1 MEGETYMI
9 SNEEKERINAISN
22 DEERARYII
31 NLVKKTKDIEYLK
44 CVDGITDTFYI
55 MKIRSII
62 EKNLE
67 SDILSEFEQENNE
80 YKNILEATSNMT
92 EEEICKY
99 ISKIKN
105 KDIKILFFNRV
116 SSLANK
122 RIILESI
129 ESKIDDNLKEPVQ
142 LVQDMI
148 KEYFKTNCGEYF
160 DEKAQLE
167 LEMVFK
173 MTDVAIEPLLVPHYP
188 AEFSVELNKIIVSP
202 VISDYSDPHVLLL
215 YLIHEYGHAIH
226 SKDFRETAIF
236 IDETKLLE
244 EGMCD
249 TFADLVT
256 YSYAKKHDDI
266 TYNGKEVELEG
277 KSIRYEEKKEGN
289 YYEANNIARCALY
302 GLSNDNRDS
311 QAVFEF
317 FLGNHTK
324 FFELILGK
332 EYVERLPQDF
342 SQKEIYID
350 FTVDDIYE
358 ANKEGFSFDDMDEE
372 SVYAI
377 RNNSVFKLIGR
388 STREKKETGKIAKS
402 FAKEKQVVAKKT
414 QARKKIS
421 ELEKTRGVKE
431 KSGTEK

>member
-1 MEGETYMI
+1 MI

-22 DEERARYII
+22 DEEKTRYII
-31 NLVKKTKDIEYLK
+31 NLAQKTKDKEYLK
-44 CVDGITDTFYI
+44 CVDGITDTFYV

-92 EEEICKY
+92 EEEMCKY

-105 KDIKILFFNRV
+105 KDIKILFFNRANTI
-116 SSLANK
+116 ANK
-122 RIILESI
+122 KIILESI
-129 ESKIDDNLKEPVQ
+129 EPEIDDNLKEPVQ

-148 KEYFKTNCGEYF
+148 KEYFQTNCGELF

-167 LEMVFK
+167 LEMIFK
-173 MTDVAIEPLLVPHYP
+173 RTDVAIEPLLVPNYP
-188 AEFSVELNKIIVSP
+188 AEFAVEMNKIFVSP
-202 VISDYSDPHVLLL
+202 VVSDYCDSHALLL

-256 YSYAKKHDDI
+256 CSYAKKHDNI
-266 TYNGKEVELEG
+266 TYNGKEVDLEE
-277 KSIRYEEKKEGN
+277 KSIRYEEKTKK
-289 YYEANNIARCALY
+289 YDEANMLARCALY
-302 GLSNDNRDS
+302 GLSRDNRDS
-311 QAVFEF
+311 EAVFEY

-332 EYVERLPQDF
+332 KYVERLPQDF

-350 FTVDDIYE
+350 FSEDDIYE
-358 ANKEGFSFDDMDEE
+358 ANKEGFSFDDMDED

-377 RNNSVFKLIGR
+377 KNNMVFKLIGR
-388 STREKKETGKIAKS
+388 ATREKKEAGKIAKS
-402 FAKEKQVVAKKT
+402 FAKEKKVVAKKT

-421 ELEKTRGVKE
+421 ELEKTRDVKE

>member
-1 MEGETYMI
+1 MI

-31 NLVKKTKDIEYLK
+31 ELIKKTKNIEYAK
-44 CVDGITDTFYI
+44 CVDGINDTFYI

-62 EKNLE
+62 EKNIE

-80 YKNILEATSNMT
+80 YKNILEATSDMT
-92 EEEICKY
+92 EEEMCKY

-129 ESKIDDNLKEPVQ
+129 ENEIDDNLKEPVQ

-148 KEYFKTNCGEYF
+148 KEYFQTNCGELF

-167 LEMVFK
+167 LDMVFRR
-173 MTDVAIEPLLVPHYP
+173 TDVAIEPLLVPNVP
-188 AEFSVELNKIIVSP
+188 AEFAVEINKMFVSPIVSE
-202 VISDYSDPHVLLL
+202 YCAPHVLLL

-226 SKDFRETAIF
+226 SKNFRETAIF
-236 IDETKLLE
+236 VDDTKLLE

-256 YSYAKKHDDI
+256 YLYSKKHDNI
-266 TYNGKEVELEG
+266 AYNGKKVELGG
-277 KSIRYEEKKEGN
+277 KSIIYEEI
-289 YYEANNIARCALY
+289 NNHYDEVNNLVRCALY
-302 GLSNDNRDS
+302 GLSRDNRDS
-311 QAVFEF
+311 EAVFEY

-350 FTVDDIYE
+350 FSEDDIYE
-358 ANKEGFSFDDMDEE
+358 ANKEGFSYDNMNTD
-372 SVYAI
+372 SVYTI
-377 RNNSVFKLIGR
+377 RNNLIYKLFGM
-388 STREKKETGKIAKS
+388 SANEKKKARKIAKG
-402 FAKEKQVVAKKT
+402 FANEKEVIAKKT

-421 ELEKTRGVKE
+421 ELEKTRDVKE

>member
-1 MEGETYMI
+1 MI

-22 DEERARYII
+22 DEERTRYII
-31 NLVKKTKDIEYLK
+31 ELIKKTKNIEYAK
-44 CVDGITDTFYI
+44 CVDGINDTFYV

-80 YKNILEATSNMT
+80 YKNILEATNDMT
-92 EEEICKY
+92 EEEMCKY

-105 KDIKILFFNRV
+105 KDIKILFFNRA

-129 ESKIDDNLKEPVQ
+129 EPEIDDNLKEPVQ

-148 KEYFKTNCGEYF
+148 KEYFQTNCGELF

-167 LEMVFK
+167 LEMIFK
-173 MTDVAIEPLLVPHYP
+173 RTDVAIDPLLYPGIP
-188 AEFSVELNKIIVSP
+188 AEFAVEMNKMFVSPIVS
-202 VISDYSDPHVLLL
+202 DYCDPHVLLL

-226 SKDFRETAIF
+226 SKNFRETAIF
-236 IDETKLLE
+236 VDDTKLLE

-256 YSYAKKHDDI
+256 YSYSKKHDNI
-266 TYNGKEVELEG
+266 MYNGKKVELEE
-277 KSIRYEEKKEGN
+277 KSIRYEEKTKQ
-289 YYEANNIARCALY
+289 YDEANMLARCALY
-302 GLSNDNRDS
+302 GLSRDNRDS
-311 QAVFEF
+311 EAVFEY
-317 FLGNHTK
+317 FLGNHTR
-324 FFELILGK
+324 FFEMILGK

-350 FTVDDIYE
+350 FSEDDIYE
-358 ANKEGFSFDDMDEE
+358 ANKEGFLYDNRNTDN
-372 SVYAI
+372 VYTI
-377 RNNSVFKLIGR
+377 RNHLIYSLFGMAEK
-388 STREKKETGKIAKS
+388 EKKEAGKIAKS
-402 FAKEKQVVAKKT
+402 FAKEKKVVAKKT
-414 QARKKIS
+414 QARERIS
-421 ELEKTRGVKE
+421 ELEETRDVKE

>member
-1 MEGETYMI
+1 MI

-31 NLVKKTKDIEYLK
+31 ELIKKTKNIEYAK
-44 CVDGITDTFYI
+44 CVDGINDTFYI

-80 YKNILEATSNMT
+80 YKNILEATSDMT

-129 ESKIDDNLKEPVQ
+129 ENEIDDNLKEPVQ

-148 KEYFKTNCGEYF
+148 KEYFQTNCGELF

-167 LEMVFK
+167 LDMVFK
-173 MTDVAIEPLLVPHYP
+173 RTDVAIEPLLVPNVP
-188 AEFSVELNKIIVSP
+188 AEFAVEINKMFVSPIVSEYCP
-202 VISDYSDPHVLLL
+202 PHVLLL

-226 SKDFRETAIF
+226 SKNFRETAIF
-236 IDETKLLE
+236 VDDTKLLE

-256 YSYAKKHDDI
+256 YLYSKKHDNI
-266 TYNGKEVELEG
+266 AYNGKKVELGG
-277 KSIRYEEKKEGN
+277 KSIIYEEKDNHYDEV
-289 YYEANNIARCALY
+289 NNLVRCALY
-302 GLSNDNRDS
+302 GLSRDNRDS
-311 QAVFEF
+311 EAVFEY

-350 FTVDDIYE
+350 FSEDDIYE
-358 ANKEGFSFDDMDEE
+358 ANKEGFSYDSMNTD
-372 SVYAI
+372 SVYTI
-377 RNNSVFKLIGR
+377 RNNLIYKLFGM
-388 STREKKETGKIAKS
+388 SANEKKDAGKIAKG
-402 FAKEKQVVAKKT
+402 FANEKEVIAKKT

-421 ELEKTRGVKE
+421 ELEKARDVKE

>member
-1 MEGETYMI
+1 MDKDLTNKYI
-9 SNEEKERINAISN
+9 S
-22 DEERARYII
+22 
-31 NLVKKTKDIEYLK
+31 K
-44 CVDGITDTFYI
+44 CVDGINDTFYV
-55 MKIRSII
+55 MKIRSIF

-67 SDILSEFEQENNE
+67 SDILSEFEQENSE
-80 YKNILEATSNMT
+80 YKNILEATNNMT
-92 EEEICKY
+92 EEEMCRY
-99 ISKIKN
+99 ISRIKN
-105 KDIKILFFNRV
+105 KDIKLLFFNRTNM
-116 SSLANK
+116 LDNK

-129 ESKIDDNLKEPVQ
+129 EPEIDDNLKEPVQ

-148 KEYFKTNCGEYF
+148 KEYFQTSCGEF
-160 DEKAQLE
+160 FNEKAQLE
-167 LEMVFK
+167 LEMIFK
-173 MTDVAIEPLLVPHYP
+173 RTDIAIEPLLVNYP
-188 AEFSVELNKIIVSP
+188 AEFAVELNKIFVSP

-236 IDETKLLE
+236 VDNTKLLE

-256 YSYAKKHDDI
+256 YSYSKRHDNI
-266 TYNGKEVELEG
+266 TYNGKEVELEE
-277 KSIRYEEKKEGN
+277 KSIRYEGN
-289 YYEANNIARCALY
+289 TKQYDEENMLARCALY
-302 GLSNDNRDS
+302 GLSRDNRDS
-311 QAVFEF
+311 EAVFEY
-317 FLGNHTK
+317 FLGNHTR
-324 FFELILGK
+324 FFEMILGK

-350 FTVDDIYE
+350 FSEDDIYE
-358 ANKEGFSFDDMDEE
+358 ANKEGFSFDDMDED
-372 SVYAI
+372 SIYAI
-377 RNNSVFKLIGR
+377 KNRMIYKLMGR
-388 STREKKETGKIAKS
+388 SAWEKEEAEKIAKS

>member
-1 MEGETYMI
+1 MI

-22 DEERARYII
+22 DEERTRYII
-31 NLVKKTKDIEYLK
+31 NLIKKTKDIEYSK

-55 MKIRSII
+55 MKIRSLI

-67 SDILSEFEQENNE
+67 SDILSEFEQEKNE
-80 YKNILEATSNMT
+80 YKNILEVTSNMT
-92 EEEICKY
+92 EKEMCKY
-99 ISKIKN
+99 IGRIKN
-105 KDIKILFFNRV
+105 KDIKLLFFNR
-116 SSLANK
+116 ANMLDNK
-122 RIILESI
+122 KIILESI
-129 ESKIDDNLKEPVQ
+129 EPEIDDNLKEPVQ
-142 LVQDMI
+142 LVQNMI
-148 KEYFKTNCGEYF
+148 KEYFQTNCGELF

-167 LEMVFK
+167 LNMVFK
-173 MTDVAIEPLLVPHYP
+173 RTDIAIEPLLVPNYP
-188 AEFSVELNKIIVSP
+188 AEYAVETNKMFVSP
-202 VISDYSDPHVLLL
+202 VVSDYCEPHVLLL

-226 SKDFRETAIF
+226 SKDVRETGIF

-256 YSYAKKHDDI
+256 HSYAKKHDNI
-266 TYNGKEVELEG
+266 TYNGKEVELDG
-277 KSIRYEEKKEGN
+277 KSIRYEEKTKK
-289 YYEANNIARCALY
+289 YDEANMLARCALY
-302 GLSNDNRDS
+302 GLSSDNRDS
-311 QAVFEF
+311 EAVFEY

-332 EYVERLPQDF
+332 EYVEKLSQDF

-350 FTVDDIYE
+350 FSEDDIYE
-358 ANKEGFSFDDMDEE
+358 ANKEGFSFDDMDDD

-377 RNNSVFKLIGR
+377 KNNMVFKLIGR
-388 STREKKETGKIAKS
+388 STLEKKEAGKIAKS
-402 FAKEKQVVAKKT
+402 FAREKKVVAKKT

-421 ELEKTRGVKE
+421 ELEKTRDFKE